1 MGNQGSSYGRIPLG
15 LVWEPGLGEE
25 RVGDPGRIGWGEESG
40 SRLDLSQGAT
50 AQVPGVCGGV
60 GMGVGRWSLFLS
72 LPFVAVLANG
82 PWVEL
87 GVL

>member
-1 MGNQGSSYGRIPLG
+1 MGNQGGSYGRIPLG

-40 SRLDLSQGAT
+40 SRIDLRQGAT
-50 AQVPGVCGGV
+50 AQVPGGG
-60 GMGVGRWSLFLS
+60 GGAWSLFLS
-72 LPFVAVLANG
+72 LPFLAVLANG

-87 GVL
+87 GVP